1 METKKK
7 FMISRKVGTSGKKM
21 VYQKGTFLWWRLCI
35 PSFRTIAYIVDKQ
48 SGICRKYLLLQG
60 LCVKTTTY
68 VHNRFKW
75 IFFSDLN
82 EKFWKKSTLIWV
94 GFLWV
99 WFYPLAPTKLRIWK
113 LYLHLNSHTYLASY
127 KHDFFDRTLF

>member
-48 SGICRKYLLLQG
+48 SGICRKYPLLQG
-60 LCVKTTTY
+60 LFVPSVKTTTY
-68 VHNRFKW
+68 VCNRFKMNT
-75 IFFSDLN
+75 FFQ
-82 EKFWKKSTLIWV
+82 I
-94 GFLWV
+94 
-99 WFYPLAPTKLRIWK
+99 
-113 LYLHLNSHTYLASY
+113 
-127 KHDFFDRTLF
+127 